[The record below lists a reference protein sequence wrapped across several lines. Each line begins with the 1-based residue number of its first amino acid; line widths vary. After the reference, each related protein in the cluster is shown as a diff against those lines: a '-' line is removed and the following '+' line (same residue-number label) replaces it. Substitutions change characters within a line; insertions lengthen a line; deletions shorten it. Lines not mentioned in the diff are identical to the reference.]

1 MTRDRLLSRRDRF
14 LAHLADMI
22 LQVDRPHPLRVAV
35 DGVHAAGKTI
45 LADALVSP
53 LESHR
58 RPVLRASIDGFH
70 RPQAERYRQGDDSPT
85 GYYEDAFDYDT
96 LINALLVPLGPGG
109 DRWCRLES
117 FDLRTDTQLHAAP
130 QHVSA
135 HTVLLLDGVFLLRP
149 DLNAHWDFRI
159 FVHTDFEVA
168 LQRAIN
174 RDQHLSGSPQGVEER
189 YMRRYFP
196 AQRMYHDSAQPDQL
210 ADVIIDNNDPDDP
223 QITSSSRAWSD

>member
-1 MTRDRLLSRRDRF
+1 
-14 LAHLADMI
+14 
-22 LQVDRPHPLRVAV
+22 
-35 DGVHAAGKTI
+35 
-45 LADALVSP
+45 
-53 LESHR
+53 
-58 RPVLRASIDGFH
+58 
-70 RPQAERYRQGDDSPT
+70 
-85 GYYEDAFDYDT
+85 
-96 LINALLVPLGPGG
+96 
-109 DRWCRLES
+109 
-117 FDLRTDTQLHAAP
+117 
-130 QHVSA
+130 
-135 HTVLLLDGVFLLRP
+135 LDGVFLLRP
-149 DLNAHWDFRI
+149 ELNAHWDFRI

>member
-1 MTRDRLLSRRDRF
+1 
-14 LAHLADMI
+14 MI
-22 LQVDRPHPLRVAV
+22 LQIERPHPLRVAI
-35 DGVHAAGKTI
+35 DGIQAAGKTI
-45 LADALVSP
+45 LADALVSS
-53 LESHR
+53 LEAHR

-96 LINALLVPLGPGG
+96 LIDALLVPLGPGG

-117 FDLRTDTQLHAAP
+117 FDLRADTQLHAAP
-130 QHVSA
+130 RHVSA

-149 DLNAHWDFRI
+149 ELNAHWDYRI
-159 FVHTDFEVA
+159 LVHTDFEVA

-174 RDQHLSGSPQGVEER
+174 RDQHLLGSPQVVEER
-189 YMRRYFP
+189 TQRRYFP

-210 ADVIIDNNDPDDP
+210 ADVIIDNNDPDNP
-223 QITSSSRAWSD
+223 RIISSSRARSD